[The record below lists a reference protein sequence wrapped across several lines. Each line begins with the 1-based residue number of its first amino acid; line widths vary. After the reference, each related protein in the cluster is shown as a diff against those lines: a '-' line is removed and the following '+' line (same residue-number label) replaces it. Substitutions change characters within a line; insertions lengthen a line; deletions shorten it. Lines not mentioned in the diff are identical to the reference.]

1 MSVEFY
7 HDICSVYFD
16 GTRDDGIILSN
27 VQIIKSINESK
38 EFFFPVSNH
47 APFLVT
53 RSRAVPDVT
62 MIKD

>member
-1 MSVEFY
+1 
-7 HDICSVYFD
+7 VYFD

-27 VQIIKSINESK
+27 VQIIESINESK